1 MYRIFNC
8 LTTQHDYRL
17 VLVAAVVCAIAVITT
32 FKTYEHALESGTS
45 NKFAWFALVGFCA
58 ASGIWATHFVAI
70 LAYDS
75 GVPVSY
81 DPAMT
86 AVSMLIAFITTT
98 AGFFICSRGNR
109 PWVIAGGTLTG
120 LGITAMHF
128 TGMAAL
134 NIGGTIQWDA
144 TLVAAAVIVGV
155 AMTSA
160 AMLAFHELSRSK
172 ALWAASGL
180 LILAIC
186 GMHFTAMSAALIVPD
201 PTVVVQPS
209 KFDTTMLAFAV
220 VSINLLVMITGGVTI
235 FIDRLKAAL
244 ANQVVELQQANITT
258 ATTKTEAEAGARAQ
272 IEKSQAELR
281 QAERLFQVELAKLVE
296 AASTGDFSRRVDVT
310 GKSGLTANLGEGLNR
325 WADSISGAFGQVK
338 EVLSALAAGN
348 MSKRMEGN
356 YHGELARL
364 QTDVNVMADK
374 LKAIAS
380 RISGASRE
388 VQGATR
394 EIASGVADLSAR
406 TEHQASSLEETSAS
420 MEELATTVRQ
430 NAGNAQ
436 EANTLAA
443 AASVSAVSGGEIA
456 TKAVAAMGKIEE
468 SSRQIGDIVG
478 LIQEIAFQT
487 NLLALNAAVEA
498 ARAGEAGKGFAVVA
512 NEVRA
517 LAQRA
522 GQASKD
528 IKGLI
533 VNSDSQVREGV
544 SLVKQAGSSL
554 GEIVASVKKVASFVS
569 EIAAATQEQSS
580 GIEQVSK
587 AVTGMDQMTQ
597 QNAALVE
604 ETNAALHSAQS
615 QVDELRKVISF
626 FQTGDEDTSEEQAAN
641 PARQQ
646 VQSLARRV
654 GGASSSTAPAR
665 DDWKEF

>member
-17 VLVAAVVCAIAVITT
+17 VLVAAIVCAIAVITT
-32 FKTYEHALESGTS
+32 FKIYERALEGGASR
-45 NKFAWFALVGFCA
+45 KLLWFALVGFCA
-58 ASGIWATHFVAI
+58 ASGIWSTHFVAI

-81 DPAMT
+81 DPVMT

-98 AGFFICSRGNR
+98 TGFFICSNGNR
-109 PWVIAGGTLTG
+109 PWVITGGAITG

-134 NIGGTIQWDA
+134 NVGGTIQWDV
-144 TLVAAAVIVGV
+144 TLVVSAIIVGV
-155 AMTSA
+155 AMTAA
-160 AMLAFHELSRSK
+160 AMLAYHGLSRSK
-172 ALWAASGL
+172 AIWVASGL

-220 VSINLLVMITGGVTI
+220 VSINLLVMIAGGVTI
-235 FIDRLKAAL
+235 LIDRLKDAL
-244 ANQVVELQQANITT
+244 ANQFVELQQANLAT
-258 ATTKTEAEAGARAQ
+258 AATKTEAESGIRAQ
-272 IEKSQAELR
+272 AEKSQAEWR
-281 QAERLFQVELAKLVE
+281 QAERAFQIELAKLVE
-296 AASTGDFSRRVDVT
+296 AAATGDFSRRVDVT
-310 GKSGLTANLGEGLNR
+310 GKSGLTATLGEGLNR

-338 EVLSALAAGN
+338 EVLSALAAGD
-348 MSKRMEGN
+348 MSRRMEGN
-356 YHGELARL
+356 YQGELARL
-364 QTDVNVMADK
+364 QSDVNTMADK
-374 LKAIAS
+374 LKAIAG

-394 EIASGVADLSAR
+394 EIASGVADLSER

-436 EANTLAA
+436 EANALATA
-443 AASVSAVSGGEIA
+443 NSVSATSGGEIA
-456 TKAVAAMGKIEE
+456 TKAIAAMGKIEE

-533 VNSDSQVREGV
+533 VNSDNQVREGV
-544 SLVKQAGSSL
+544 NLVKQAGASL
-554 GEIVASVKKVASFVS
+554 SEIVASAKKVATFVS

-604 ETNAALHSAQS
+604 ETNAALHSAQT
-615 QVDELRKVISF
+615 QVDELRKVVAF
-626 FQTGDEDTSEEQAAN
+626 FQTGEEDAGEKQTAN
-641 PARQQ
+641 PVRQQ
-646 VQSLARRV
+646 FQTLARRV
-654 GGASSSTAPAR
+654 GGTAPAHK
-665 DDWKEF
+665 DWKEF

>member
-1 MYRIFNC
+1 VYRIINC

-32 FKTYEHALESGTS
+32 FKIYEHALKSGAS
-45 NKFAWFALVGFCA
+45 RKLLWFSMVGFCA
-58 ASGIWATHFVAI
+58 ASGIWSTHFVAI

-81 DPAMT
+81 DLALT
-86 AVSMLIAFITTT
+86 AISMLIAFIATT
-98 AGFFICSRGNR
+98 AGVFICSRGSR
-109 PWVIAGGTLTG
+109 AWVAAGGAVIG
-120 LGITAMHF
+120 LGISAMHF
-128 TGMAAL
+128 AGMAAL
-134 NIGGTIQWDA
+134 NVGGIMQWDL
-144 TLVAAAVIVGV
+144 TFVAAAITIGT
-155 AMTSA
+155 AMASA
-160 AMLAFHELSRSK
+160 AMLAYHGLARSK
-172 ALWAASGL
+172 AIWAGSGL

-186 GMHFTAMSAALIVPD
+186 GMHFTAMAAAIIVPD
-201 PTVVVQPS
+201 PTVVVEPS
-209 KFDTTMLAFAV
+209 NFDTTMLAIAV
-220 VSINLLVMITGGVTI
+220 MGIILLVMIAGSVTI
-235 FIDRLKAAL
+235 LIDRLKAAL
-244 ANQVVELQQANITT
+244 ANQVLELQQANITT
-258 ATTKTEAEAGARAQ
+258 ATTRTEAEAGARAQ

-281 QAERLFQVELAKLVE
+281 EAERAFQEELSKLIE
-296 AASTGDFSRRVDVT
+296 AASLGDFSHRLNLT
-310 GKSGLTANLGEGLNR
+310 GKTGLTAKLGEGLNL
-325 WADSISGAFGQVK
+325 WADTVSTAFGQVK
-338 EVLSALAAGN
+338 SVLSALAAGDLTE
-348 MSKRMEGN
+348 RMEGTCQ
-356 YHGELARL
+356 GDLAKL
-364 QTDVNVMADK
+364 QHDVNTMADK
-374 LKAIAS
+374 MMAIATQ
-380 RISGASRE
+380 ISGASRE

-436 EANTLAA
+436 EANQLAA

-456 TKAVAAMGKIEE
+456 TRAVAAMGKIEE
-468 SSRQIGDIVG
+468 SSRQIGEIVG

-533 VNSDSQVREGV
+533 VNSDNQVREGV
-544 SLVKQAGSSL
+544 TLVKQAGTSL
-554 GEIVASVKKVASFVS
+554 SEIVASVKKVATFVS

-615 QVDELRKVISF
+615 QVDELRKAVSF
-626 FQTGDEDTSEEQAAN
+626 FQTGDEDTSEAQTAN
-641 PARQQ
+641 PVRQQ
-646 VQSLARRV
+646 FQSLARRV
-654 GGASSSTAPAR
+654 GGSSTNAALAR